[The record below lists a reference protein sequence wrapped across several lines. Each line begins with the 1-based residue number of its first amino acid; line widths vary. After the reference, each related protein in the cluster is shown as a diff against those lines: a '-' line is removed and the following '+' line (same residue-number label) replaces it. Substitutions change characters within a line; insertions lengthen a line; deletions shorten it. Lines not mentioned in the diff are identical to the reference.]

1 MLDIRKPL
9 GLLFILLGVILF
21 AYGMFIQKEVMFHTP
36 QTKFPLKLNMPVGLF
51 MFAFGMV
58 MWQLSRYVNIIR
70 LERGLKER
78 EKELEGRPSTEP
90 LVAEASEATKD
101 GKSEGVSALEDENT
115 EEVKSENAD
124 VAKSENAKSDNA
136 KSDNAVESSEGEQ
149 SKDVA
154 GETEGEKS

>member
-21 AYGMFIQKEVMFHTP
+21 AYGMFIQKEVMFYTP

-90 LVAEASEATKD
+90 EKAAEAPPTASADEAP
-101 GKSEGVSALEDENT
+101 KST
-115 EEVKSENAD
+115 EA
-124 VAKSENAKSDNA
+124 APAA
-136 KSDNAVESSEGEQ
+136 GEGEPAKP
-149 SKDVA
+149 SEEASREEKGEPEAGKDS
-154 GETEGEKS
+154 G